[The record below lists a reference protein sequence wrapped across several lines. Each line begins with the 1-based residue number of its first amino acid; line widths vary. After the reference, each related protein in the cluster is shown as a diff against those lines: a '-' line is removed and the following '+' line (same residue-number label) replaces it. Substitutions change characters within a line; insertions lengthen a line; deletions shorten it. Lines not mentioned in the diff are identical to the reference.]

1 MTMLKTLEMI
11 HYATLA
17 PSGHNTQP
25 WRFMAGG
32 DEISILPDFSRRL
45 RVVDADDHALFIS
58 LGCALENLAAAG
70 AAMGFWVEAEDREAG
85 LKVKL
90 RPSRRGSME
99 GELFR
104 AIPLRQTNR
113 QRYDGRRIPSAQLKQ
128 LVEAARGEGVC
139 AIAFDGAAEMERLT
153 EYVTEASRAQFR
165 DPAFVREL
173 LDWIRFTRREA
184 EQRGDGLAAEAMGLP
199 WAPRWLGAALMR
211 TFAGPQSEARRQ
223 VKLLRSSS
231 AALLF
236 AARQNDRRH
245 WVELGRAFERTALTA
260 TVMGIAHAHVN
271 MPCEVERVRAE
282 MARGLGLSS
291 HHPLLLVRFGYA
303 PPAPRSRRRK
313 LEEVATLTSPPAAV
327 R

>member
-1 MTMLKTLEMI
+1 MLKTRELI

-17 PSGHNTQP
+17 GSGHNTQP
-25 WRFMAGG
+25 WRFETGG
-32 DEISILPDFSRRL
+32 DEIVILPDFRRRL
-45 RVVDADDHALFIS
+45 PVVDGDDHALFIS
-58 LGCALENLAAAG
+58 LGCALENLSIAAE
-70 AAMGFWVEAEDREAG
+70 AMGFWVETEAG
-85 LKVKL
+85 ETRLKVSL
-90 RPSRRGSME
+90 RPSRRGPAES
-99 GELFR
+99 ELFR

-113 QRYDGRRIPSAQLKQ
+113 RRYDGRRIPSAQLEQ

-139 AIAFDGAAEMERLT
+139 AIAFDGAAALERLV
-153 EYVTEASRAQFR
+153 EYVAEASRAQFS

-184 EQRGDGLAAEAMGLP
+184 EQSGDGLAAEAMGLP
-199 WAPRWLGAALMR
+199 WSPRWLGATLMR
-211 TFAGPQSEARRQ
+211 TFAGPRSEARRQ

-260 TVMGIAHAHVN
+260 TALGIAHAHVN

-282 MARGLGLSS
+282 MACGLGLAS

-313 LEEVATLTSPPAAV
+313 LEDVVTLTSAPEEP